1 MSCEALPDPPDDV
14 PFDAAAGVE
23 AVVAEFAGL
32 HGCERDQAF
41 MGVERE
47 IRRLQALQAA
57 MLNEVTVSLS
67 YMDDA
72 HL

>member
-14 PFDAAAGVE
+14 PFDAATGVE
-23 AVVAEFAGL
+23 AVVAEFASL
-32 HGCERDQAF
+32 HGWERDQAF

-57 MLNEVTVSLS
+57 NVE
-67 YMDDA
+67 
-72 HL
+72 